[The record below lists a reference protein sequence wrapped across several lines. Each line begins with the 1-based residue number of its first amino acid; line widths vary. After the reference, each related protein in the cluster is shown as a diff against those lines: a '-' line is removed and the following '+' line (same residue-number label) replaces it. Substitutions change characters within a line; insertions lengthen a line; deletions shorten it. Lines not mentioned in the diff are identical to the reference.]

1 MTRIAEIKTAIRH
14 MLAGTAKV
22 LGAAAVVPLLVLA
35 PGCKKEVTGPAPAV
49 FGGPADVTLI
59 LNNSSD
65 RNSANPIKEPA
76 TKAVTIDEINTVHSL
91 KIYAFKHDPSGTQN
105 NELVA
110 YGSYEGITGA
120 GPHYIRMELSA
131 SGEIDFYVIAND
143 IYAATT
149 STVLNEKSTRSD
161 IENFRFTGLVSPDGT
176 DAAVAVPMSNIPD
189 GTATDRNNFT
199 YTVRDN
205 SVIPVEVSRAMAR
218 LSFSFAK
225 SANDDKIFINS
236 ITIQNEPESARYFTP
251 DGTPEGHKQ
260 EETIVGRTEIKVVN
274 TTGSV
279 EGNMQDLADEDY
291 LLPNNVGVSNSAG
304 ESEGNT
310 DEAYEGYLVTVDY
323 SVNGVGKKKE
333 IYLPPV
339 RPNDW
344 VQIKAIFKED
354 IDNCVF
360 HIIAVP
366 WERKVMDDIIFD

>member
-1 MTRIAEIKTAIRH
+1 

-22 LGAAAVVPLLVLA
+22 LGAAAVVLLLVSA
-35 PGCKKEVTGPAPAV
+35 PGCKKEVTGPVPAV

-65 RNSANPIKEPA
+65 RNSRNPRKSPA
-76 TKAVTIDEINTVHSL
+76 TKAITVDEVNTIHSL
-91 KIYAFKHDPSGTQN
+91 KIYAFKHDPNGRQN
-105 NELVA
+105 DELVG
-110 YGSYEGITGA
+110 YGSYDGITGA

-143 IYAATT
+143 IYAKA

-161 IENFRFTGLVSPDGT
+161 IENVRFTGLT

-199 YTVRDN
+199 YTVKDN
-205 SVIPVEVSRAMAR
+205 TVIPIEVSRAMAR

-225 SANDDKIFINS
+225 SADDDKIYINS
-236 ITIQNEPESARYFTP
+236 ITIQNEPESAGYFTP
-251 DGTPEGHKQ
+251 DGTPEVLNRQK
-260 EETIVGRTEIKVVN
+260 EKTIVGSQTEITVIN

-279 EGNMQDLADEDY
+279 EGKMQDLADEDY

-304 ESEGNT
+304 EFEDNAVG
-310 DEAYEGYLVTVDY
+310 AYLVTVDY
-323 SVNGVGKKKE
+323 SVNGVGKTKE

-354 IDNCVF
+354 TDNCVF
-360 HIIAVP
+360 EIISVP
-366 WERKVMDDIIFD
+366 WERKVMDEIIFD

>member
-22 LGAAAVVPLLVLA
+22 LGAAAVVLLLVSA
-35 PGCKKEVTGPAPAV
+35 PGCKKEVTGPVPAV

-65 RNSANPIKEPA
+65 RNSRNPRKSPA
-76 TKAVTIDEINTVHSL
+76 TKAITVDEVNTIHSL
-91 KIYAFKHDPSGTQN
+91 KIYAFKHDPNGTQN
-105 NELVA
+105 DELVG
-110 YGSYEGITGA
+110 YGSYDGITGA

-143 IYAATT
+143 IYAATA
-149 STVLNEKSTRSD
+149 TVLDEESTRFE
-161 IENFRFTGLVSPDGT
+161 IENVRFTGLASPGT
-176 DAAVAVPMSNIPD
+176 DAAVAVPMTNIPD

-199 YTVRDN
+199 YTVKDN
-205 SVIPVEVSRAMAR
+205 TVIPIEVSRAMAR

-236 ITIQNEPESARYFTP
+236 ITIQNEPESAGYFTP

-354 IDNCVF
+354 TDNCVF
-360 HIIAVP
+360 EIISVP

>member
-22 LGAAAVVPLLVLA
+22 LGAAAVVLLLVSA
-35 PGCKKEVTGPAPAV
+35 PGCKKEVTGPVPAV

-65 RNSANPIKEPA
+65 RNSRNPRKSPA
-76 TKAVTIDEINTVHSL
+76 TKAITVDEVNTIHSL
-91 KIYAFKHDPSGTQN
+91 KIYAFKHDPNGTQN
-105 NELVA
+105 DELVG

-143 IYAATT
+143 IYAISAAA
-149 STVLNEKSTRSD
+149 STVLNEKSIRSD
-161 IENFRFTGLVSPDGT
+161 IEDFRFTGLASPDGT
-176 DAAVAVPMSNIPD
+176 AVAVPMSNIPD

-199 YTVRDN
+199 YTVKDN
-205 SVIPVEVSRAMAR
+205 TVIPIEVSRAMAR

-225 SANDDKIFINS
+225 SADDDEIYINS
-236 ITIQNEPESARYFTP
+236 ITIQNEPESAGYFTP
-251 DGTPEGHKQ
+251 DGTPKGLNRQK
-260 EETIVGRTEIKVVN
+260 ETIVDSTKITVLN

-304 ESEGNT
+304 EFEGNA
-310 DEAYEGYLVTVDY
+310 DRAYLVTVDY
-323 SVNGVGKKKE
+323 SVNGVRKTKE

-354 IDNCVF
+354 TDNCVF
-360 HIIAVP
+360 EIISVP